1 MNERFLLMDTAKME
15 AEEKVKMLQKR
26 VGEKS
31 NSAESDEAI
40 EKLTKVNSDMMN
52 QLTLMKDALKETREE
67 KVDIMGKTEK
77 EWYFY

>member
-1 MNERFLLMDTAKME
+1 ME

-31 NSAESDEAI
+31 NSAENDEAV

-52 QLTLMKDALKETREE
+52 QLEQMRTALKETREE
-67 KVDIMGKTEK
+67 KIDIMGKTEK
-77 EWYFY
+77 GWYPF